1 MAELKS
7 NKGLANVKA
16 FCEEQGIR
24 VHTAGFNDGDI
35 LELDSAETIV
45 CRVKELNSVKYAELS
60 CKVNGKQQFKSV
72 GSLYRSYLVDDELVK
87 PNDFKNLSDCLDSL
101 CGKSVKLSKIEGAK
115 ARDYNDDTKIV
126 PVTVFAVTF
135 ADDKKSTDKKS
146 NNKK

>member
-7 NKGLANVKA
+7 NKGIANVKA

-35 LELDSAETIV
+35 LELDSADTIV

-87 PNDFKNLSDCLDSL
+87 PNDFKNLSDCLDTL
-101 CGKSVKLSKIEGAK
+101 CGKKVTLSKIEGAK
-115 ARDYNDDTKIV
+115 AYDYTDNTKIV
-126 PVTVFAVTF
+126 PITVFKVVY
-135 ADDKKSTDKKS
+135 ADDKKS
-146 NNKK
+146 NNK